1 MKRIVA
7 FLTLLMILVSST
19 AFAEGVVVIGEKN
32 KTRDN
37 HDRAERV
44 SGPHTSG
51 YWTYYLLDDDTAE
64 ISYHD
69 LDNHSPSTLTVPA
82 TLDGYKVSS
91 IAYNGARCNNTMTL
105 VIPDSITN
113 VLENPSP
120 AVKKI
125 VVSPEHPTL
134 ATIDGVLFNKE
145 YKRLL
150 CYPNFSKTGTT
161 YTIPKGIREIADRA
175 FSSDAELRTVTIP
188 DTVTRIDGNPFYR
201 CHNIT
206 TLDISA
212 THPNLVMSGGALIDQ
227 DTGTLHTYLISSKA
241 TEFAVPSGVT
251 VIDDRAFMYEFDL
264 ATVFLSTGVT
274 SIGDRAFNSCQNL
287 SYISLPEGLT
297 EIGANAFCD
306 CVKLTSIEFPSTLTT
321 IGDEAFYYI
330 PLDSVILPDGLT
342 SIGKLAFWNSA
353 KNVTIPASVEFI
365 GENAFRKDVILTVE
379 HDSYALEYA
388 RANNLEYTY
397 PDSLDWLLD

>member
-7 FLTLLMILVSST
+7 FLTLLMILVSSM
-19 AFAEGVVVIGEKN
+19 AFAEGVVVIGEKKN
-32 KTRDN
+32 KADN

-51 YWTYYLLDDDTAE
+51 SWTYYLLDDGTAE
-64 ISYHD
+64 ISKHD
-69 LDNHSPSTLTVPA
+69 SNHTPDTLTVPA
-82 TLDGYKVSS
+82 TLDGYQVSS
-91 IAYNGARCNNTMTL
+91 IGFNGAWASSATI

-113 VLENPSP
+113 VLENPCTSSYC
-120 AVKKI
+120 KKI

-150 CYPNFSKTGTT
+150 CYPYGKTDTT
-161 YTIPKGIREIADRA
+161 YTIPKGIREIANLA
-175 FSSDAELRTVTIP
+175 FNSDDELRTVTIP
-188 DTVTRIDGNPFYR
+188 DTVTRIDGNPFYY
-201 CHNIT
+201 CNSIT
-206 TLDISA
+206 KLNISA
-212 THPNLVMSGGALIDQ
+212 THPNLVMNGNALIDQ

-251 VIDDRAFMYEFDL
+251 AIANNAFASEKEL
-264 ATVFLSTGVT
+264 ATVFLPSGVT
-274 SIGDRAFNSCQNL
+274 SIHDNAFHSCDKL

-297 EIGANAFCD
+297 EIGTSAFAHCYR
-306 CVKLTSIEFPSTLTT
+306 LTSIEFPSTLTT
-321 IGDEAFYYI
+321 IGNGAFYNT

-342 SIGKLAFWNSA
+342 SIGNYAFNDGA

-365 GENAFRKDVILTVE
+365 GENAFRKDVILTVD

>member
-1 MKRIVA
+1 MKRIAA
-7 FLTLLMILVSST
+7 FLTLLMILVSSM

-32 KTRDN
+32 KAQDN
-37 HDRAERV
+37 HNRAERV

-51 YWTYYLLDDDTAE
+51 YWTYYLLDDGTAE
-64 ISYHD
+64 ISDHD
-69 LDNHSPSTLTVPA
+69 YNNHNPDTLTVPA
-82 TLDGYKVSS
+82 TLDGYQVSS
-91 IAYNGARCNNTMTL
+91 IGYNGAFSYSETI

-113 VLENPSP
+113 VLENPSA
-120 AVKKI
+120 AVYKI

-150 CYPNFSKTGTT
+150 YYPNFSKADTT
-161 YTIPKGIREIADRA
+161 YNIPKGIREIADRA
-175 FSSDAELRTVTIP
+175 FSSDDNLQTVTIP
-188 DTVTRIDGNPFYR
+188 DTVTRIDGNPFFN
-201 CHNIT
+201 CTGIT
-206 TLDISA
+206 KLSISS

-227 DTGTLHTYLISSKA
+227 DTGTLLIYLTSSKA

-251 VIDDRAFMYEFDL
+251 AIANNAFAYEKEL
-264 ATVFLSTGVT
+264 ATVFLPSGVT
-274 SIGDRAFNSCQNL
+274 SIGDNAFLSCDNL

-297 EIGANAFCD
+297 EIGADAFYGCD
-306 CVKLTSIEFPSTLTT
+306 KLTSIEFPSTLTT
-321 IGDEAFYYI
+321 IGNAAFTYA

-342 SIGKLAFWNSA
+342 SIGKEAFLYGA
-353 KNVTIPASVEFI
+353 KNVTIPASVEYI
-365 GENAFRKDVILTVE
+365 GENAFRRDVILTVD

-388 RANNLEYTY
+388 RANNYEYTY